1 MTIHQDSTEL
11 LAAIPRVFEGVAVT
25 VLDGDGVARQSFGA
39 AADGGSV
46 SASVRIEVPA
56 GAIVAAVPDGAPELV
71 ELLQALLDVLKER
84 ERLEGDMESMNDRSM
99 SLLEQ
104 VAMYGDTLPK
114 LSGGADDEDI
124 AQQAVAACRR
134 AAGVRHVVYLSCQ
147 PGKDLCEVV
156 AHCGDESSPHGLGVA
171 PVVEVRGFLAE
182 VLASDGEPIMRTLTR
197 GGRMGE
203 PDSAEHLAE
212 RDIIGVPVTYGSG
225 DKRIVLGALL
235 LIDKIGSAPVAGDAR
250 DDFGTWETEFA
261 SSFAAMLGAVLGARK
276 TAAMGKE
283 LSMAQTIQRQV
294 LPDRAVAVPG
304 FDIASSY
311 EACGAVG
318 GDYFEYARLADGRT
332 LVVVADVSGH
342 NLASGMLMV
351 AARSTLRTLAS
362 VHGDAAALF
371 SAMAALMHD
380 DLQRTERFLTA
391 AGVVLAPG
399 NGGVDHVSAGHTE
412 LMVYRADGDRVERVP
427 SDGTIL
433 GFLPDVRYE
442 SRRLRLRAGDCMLLY
457 TDGITE
463 AVDQAGAMFGEDRL
477 AAVFAQLAR
486 NRSAQ
491 RIVDGIVA
499 ELDSYRGGAGAADDD
514 VTAVVIRCLVDDA
527 GGTP

>member
-1 MTIHQDSTEL
+1 
-11 LAAIPRVFEGVAVT
+11 
-25 VLDGDGVARQSFGA
+25 
-39 AADGGSV
+39 
-46 SASVRIEVPA
+46 
-56 GAIVAAVPDGAPELV
+56 
-71 ELLQALLDVLKER
+71 
-84 ERLEGDMESMNDRSM
+84 
-99 SLLEQ
+99 
-104 VAMYGDTLPK
+104 
-114 LSGGADDEDI
+114 
-124 AQQAVAACRR
+124 
-134 AAGVRHVVYLSCQ
+134 
-147 PGKDLCEVV
+147 
-156 AHCGDESSPHGLGVA
+156 
-171 PVVEVRGFLAE
+171 
-182 VLASDGEPIMRTLTR
+182 
-197 GGRMGE
+197 
-203 PDSAEHLAE
+203 
-212 RDIIGVPVTYGSG
+212 
-225 DKRIVLGALL
+225 
-235 LIDKIGSAPVAGDAR
+235 
-250 DDFGTWETEFA
+250 
-261 SSFAAMLGAVLGARK
+261 
-276 TAAMGKE
+276 
-283 LSMAQTIQRQV
+283 
-294 LPDRAVAVPG
+294 
-304 FDIASSY
+304 
-311 EACGAVG
+311 
-318 GDYFEYARLADGRT
+318 
-332 LVVVADVSGH
+332 
-342 NLASGMLMV
+342 MLMV

>member
-1 MTIHQDSTEL
+1 MPVTIHQDSNEL

-25 VLDGDGVARQSFGA
+25 VLDGAGVPRSAYGA
-39 AADGGSV
+39 AAAVGPR
-46 SASVRIEVPA
+46 VRVE
-56 GAIVAAVPDGAPELV
+56 VPDGAVVAALPEGATEVRSLI
-71 ELLQALLDVLKER
+71 QALLDVLQAR
-84 ERLEGDMESMNDRSM
+84 ERLEGDMDSMNDRSM

-114 LSGGADDEDI
+114 LSGGGDDAEI
-124 AQQAVAACRR
+124 AAMAVAACRR
-134 AAGVRHVVYLSCQ
+134 AAGVRQVVYLSCLH
-147 PGKDLCEVV
+147 GKDLCEVLAHSGDAGSARAV
-156 AHCGDESSPHGLGVA
+156 ASTA
-171 PVVEVRGFLAE
+171 VVDVSGFLAT
-182 VLASDGEPIMRTLTR
+182 VLAADGEPIVRTI
-197 GGRMGE
+197 GPAGRLGE
-203 PDSAEHLAE
+203 PGSAERLAE
-212 RDIIGVPVTYGSG
+212 RDIIGVPVTYGAG

-235 LIDKIGSAPVAGDAR
+235 LIDKVGPAPGVGGDASGE
-250 DDFGTWETEFA
+250 FGTWETEFA
-261 SSFAAMLGAVLGARK
+261 MSFAAMLGAVLGARK
-276 TAAMGKE
+276 TAALGKE

-294 LPDRAVAVPG
+294 LPDRSVTVPG

-318 GDYFEYARLADGRT
+318 GDYFEYTPLADGRT
-332 LVVVADVSGH
+332 LVAVADVSGH

-362 VHGDAAALF
+362 VHSDAAALF
-371 SAMAALMHD
+371 SAMAALLHG

-399 NGGVDHVSAGHTE
+399 CAVVDHVSAGHTE
-412 LMVYRADGDRVERVP
+412 LMVYRATSDCVERVP

-442 SRRLRLRAGDCMLLY
+442 ARRLTLRAGDCMLLY
-457 TDGITE
+457 TDGVTE
-463 AVDQAGAMFGEDRL
+463 AVDAAGGMFGEDRL

-499 ELDSYRGGAGAADDD
+499 ELDNYRGGGGEAADD
-514 VTAVVIRCLVDDA
+514 VTAVVVRCLVDDL
-527 GGTP
+527 GGQP

>member
-1 MTIHQDSTEL
+1 MTHVTIHQDSTEL
-11 LAAIPRVFEGVAVT
+11 LAAIPRMFEGVAVT
-25 VLDGDGVARQSFGA
+25 VLDADGVARQSYGA
-39 AADGGSV
+39 ADAGG
-46 SASVRIEVPA
+46 ASLRVEVPS
-56 GAIVAAVPDGAPELV
+56 GAVVAAVPGGVPELHG
-71 ELLQALLDVLKER
+71 LIQSLLDILKER
-84 ERLEGDMESMNDRSM
+84 ERLEDDMESMNDRSM

-114 LSGGADDEDI
+114 LSGGADDADI
-124 AQQAVAACRR
+124 AAKAVEACRR
-134 AAGVRHVVYLSCQ
+134 AAGVHHVVYLSCLN
-147 PGKDLCEVV
+147 GKDLCEVV
-156 AHCGDESSPHGLGVA
+156 AHCGDEVA
-171 PVVEVRGFLAE
+171 TAMPPVVEVRGFLAE
-182 VLASDGEPIMRTLTR
+182 VLASDGEPIVRTVAR
-197 GGRMGE
+197 NGRMGDA
-203 PDSAEHLAE
+203 DSPEHLAE
-212 RDIIGVPVTYGSG
+212 RDIIGVPVTYGAG

-235 LIDKIGSAPVAGDAR
+235 LIDKVGSAPGLGGGR

-276 TAAMGKE
+276 TAAFGKE

-294 LPDRAVAVPG
+294 LPDRSVAVAG

-362 VHGDAAALF
+362 VHSDAASLF

-399 NGGVDHVSAGHTE
+399 RGTVDHVSAGHTE
-412 LMVYRADGDRVERVP
+412 LMVYRAVDDRVERVP

-442 SRRLRLRAGDCMLLY
+442 ARRLQLRAGDCMLLY

-463 AVDQAGAMFGEDRL
+463 AVDPDGSMFGEDRL

-499 ELDSYRGGAGAADDD
+499 ELDSYRGGGGAADDD
-514 VTAVVIRCLVDDA
+514 VTAVVIRCVVDDE
-527 GGTP
+527 GDRP